1 MTQLDPAT
9 NLNRLDS
16 GISISI
22 ASNNNNNNYNN
33 YNNKSSGSSA
43 RLEDL
48 LASLND
54 FSVGSAR
61 RSSISS
67 TDAVVDVPSRL
78 RIDTAQQWRRDS
90 AASSNTASPG
100 SSFRR
105 SRSVTG
111 RRDSTDATP
120 TMTPTTYDPNT
131 GLDTPVT
138 LELLQSTTMVLS
150 GFLDKL
156 QPNADVSG
164 SRWKQRFV
172 LLTEDGTLYIFRSNG
187 SAQATPLTLLPVTGC
202 SSYQD
207 VDEGAWILRVSGDS
221 RRERRSW
228 TFRVDSDAMLRTWLQ
243 SIHRS
248 ISSSDGDVSGTPTR
262 AITIAGYANR
272 STSVPRAGSYSE
284 SLYGSTVGS
293 SSTSFRS
300 VARCQ
305 PLQNSVNS
313 EERDAQM
320 KAMHQQYL
328 ISQKA
333 AAEQFALRKEA
344 EVIVEAA
351 ESDAQCASPVAA
363 GKVARKASV
372 SKAKKQR
379 PMMSVSLDYDMIA

>member
-16 GISISI
+16 GISINI
-22 ASNNNNNNYNN
+22 AAANNA
-33 YNNKSSGSSA
+33 NKSSGSSA

-54 FSVGSAR
+54 FSVSGGSAR

-111 RRDSTDATP
+111 RRDSSDATP
-120 TMTPTTYDPNT
+120 TMTPTTYDPHT

-172 LLTEDGTLYIFRSNG
+172 LLTEDGTLFIFRNNSSG
-187 SAQATPLTLLPVTGC
+187 QATPLTLLPVTGC

-207 VDEGAWILRVSGDS
+207 VDEGAWVLRVSGDS

-248 ISSSDGDVSGTPTR
+248 ISDGDISGTPAR

-272 STSVPRAGSYSE
+272 STSVPRAGSYSD
-284 SLYGSTVGS
+284 SLYGSTVG

-305 PLQNSVNS
+305 PLQNNVNA

-333 AAEQFALRKEA
+333 AQEQFALRKEA
-344 EVIVEAA
+344 ELVSESA
-351 ESDAQCASPVAA
+351 ETDAQFPSPVAA
-363 GKVARKASV
+363 AGKMARKGSV
-372 SKAKKQR
+372 SKPKKQR
-379 PMMSVSLDYDMIA
+379 PMMSVALDFDMIA